1 MILFLDYDGVVNTV
15 IWEVNRDTGKLSAN
29 YSFPALGRVNNYQA
43 VQWISELCEKY
54 NIDIVVTS
62 TWRLHDSY
70 KSCLVDGGLRK
81 GIKILGRVTRDHNL
95 TRAEQ
100 INQYLMMHS
109 EIGDQFI
116 IIDDDDVDMSPF
128 GYNNAEHFIKCT
140 TNGGFQLEEFEE
152 AKIKVEQLT
161 VKLS

>member
-1 MILFLDYDGVVNTV
+1 MVVFLDYDGVVNTV

-29 YSFPALGRVNNYQA
+29 YSFPSLGRVNNYQA
-43 VQWISELCEKY
+43 VQWLSELCTKY
-54 NIDIVVTS
+54 DIDIVVTS
-62 TWRLHDSY
+62 TWRLSDNY
-70 KSCLVDGGLRK
+70 KKCLTDGGLRS
-81 GIKILGRVTRDHNL
+81 GINIVGRVTRNNAL

-100 INQYLMMHS
+100 INLYLNSHS
-109 EIGDQFI
+109 SIGNKFI

-152 AKIKVEQLT
+152 AEKKVQRILT
-161 VKLS
+161 V

>member
-1 MILFLDYDGVVNTV
+1 MVVFLDYDGVVNTV

-29 YSFPALGRVNNYQA
+29 YSFPSLGRVNNYQA
-43 VQWISELCEKY
+43 VQRLSELCAKY
-54 NIDIVVTS
+54 DIDIVVTS
-62 TWRLHDSY
+62 TWRLSDNY
-70 KSCLVDGGLRK
+70 KKCLIDGGLRS
-81 GIKILGRVTRDHNL
+81 GINIVGRVTRNSAL

-100 INQYLMMHS
+100 INLYLNSHS
-109 EIGDQFI
+109 SIGNKFI

-152 AKIKVEQLT
+152 AEKKVQRILT
-161 VKLS
+161 V